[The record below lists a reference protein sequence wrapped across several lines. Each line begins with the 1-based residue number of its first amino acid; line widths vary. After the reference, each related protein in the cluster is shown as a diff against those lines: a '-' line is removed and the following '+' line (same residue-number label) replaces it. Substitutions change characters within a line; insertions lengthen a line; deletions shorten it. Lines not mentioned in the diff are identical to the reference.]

1 MSEPL
6 DLDGC
11 PACPECGALMRV
23 AEWPGEG
30 LDGASLWSAACIV
43 GGDCHWE
50 VLDRTARPT
59 WRTEPGFAPLVA
71 EIERMRA
78 ERQAILD
85 AGGEL
90 LWAGGAK
97 TIPEAVAGA
106 LHVLYV
112 ALTRSTKEYDASP
125 AAKVRDVFPHLVF
138 TDADL
143 VRWAVERAGK
153 GEYRRQ
159 RWAVVGEIFTRGS
172 HVAREL
178 CRACGLDPYEMVG
191 DDGEGEE

>member
-6 DLDGC
+6 DLDGP
-11 PACPECGALMRV
+11 PACPECGALMV
-23 AEWPGEG
+23 VTEHTDEAE
-30 LDGASLWSAACIV
+30 DGHPLWSAVCYAGDGRHPEIV
-43 GGDCHWE
+43 
-50 VLDRTARPT
+50 DRIERPT
-59 WRTEPGFAPLVA
+59 WRTEPGCAPLVA
-71 EIERMRA
+71 EIERLRA

-112 ALTRSTKEYDASP
+112 ALTRLTKEYDASP